1 MCVCVGDAKI
11 SGGDEEHVDLKSFSV
26 FIVLFFQQHAKSE
39 ESKSKGA
46 YGGKNKQKQPKNM
59 RISREREFEG

>member
-1 MCVCVGDAKI
+1 MWNVCVCDAKI

-46 YGGKNKQKQPKNM
+46 YEGGKK
-59 RISREREFEG
+59 